1 MQRTIQCP
9 ITYNKNLLETITVYN
24 SVVQEIIDIGW
35 NTRTFNKYILHCKT
49 YKDMRRKYPSLQSS
63 LVQCARDMAS
73 DMLKVGNF
81 RHNKPTKK
89 LSGGIR
95 FNQRTFTP
103 FLKSGMISISTIS
116 GRQHFPLKI
125 PKYFQKYMEHRRIT
139 SLTLYYHKKRKS
151 SLLI

>member
-1 MQRTIQCP
+1 
-9 ITYNKNLLETITVYN
+9 
-24 SVVQEIIDIGW
+24 
-35 NTRTFNKYILHCKT
+35 
-49 YKDMRRKYPSLQSS
+49 
-63 LVQCARDMAS
+63 MAS